1 MLLWARKR
9 ERKKISKN
17 KAKWLSLLVCMSSTN
32 LSFERMMIV
41 FGVQIMIM
49 KGIGII
55 PAGIILSLHL
65 FLRSLGTLSG
75 GYLSDRFGER
85 KIMVIFSILSF
96 GIYTAAIF
104 SQGLLMVIGIIIFG
118 YMQSATF
125 TANITMAHNILPDN
139 INLGTGA
146 ILGLAGTIAG
156 VIILGFGKFADF
168 HGLMNAAKVTASL
181 NLIPVFISFFIPRK
195 YEDVTKNPVLVQ

>member
-1 MLLWARKR
+1 
-9 ERKKISKN
+9 
-17 KAKWLSLLVCMSSTN
+17 MSSTN

-181 NLIPVFISFFIPRK
+181 NLIPVFISSLYQENMK
-195 YEDVTKNPVLVQ
+195 M